1 MNNQQLPGPSSFLS
15 VFSLPESVE
24 PIRTPERAGRP
35 GRVGLDAENPWVFH
49 GKPRGKPWKI
59 HGNTME
65 NPWKPVG
72 FNMISRFF
80 TNQNGESMEN

>member
-1 MNNQQLPGPSSFLS
+1 MGFPWETQ
-15 VFSLPESVE
+15 
-24 PIRTPERAGRP
+24 RKTM
-35 GRVGLDAENPWVFH
+35 ENPWKYH
-49 GKPRGKPWKI
+49 GKS
-59 HGNTME
+59 ME

>member
-49 GKPRGKPWKI
+49 GKPRGKP
-59 HGNTME
+59 
-65 NPWKPVG
+65 